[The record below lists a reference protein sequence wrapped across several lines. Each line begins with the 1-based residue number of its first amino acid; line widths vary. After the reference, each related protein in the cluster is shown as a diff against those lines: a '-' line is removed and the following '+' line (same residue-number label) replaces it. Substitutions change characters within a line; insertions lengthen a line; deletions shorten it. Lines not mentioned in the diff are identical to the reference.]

1 MRIKFR
7 YLKVD
12 VHEGTAVADT
22 QLHSEKHTSVATP
35 AATATATTVTRKL
48 HAVNAS
54 DDDL

>member
-22 QLHSEKHTSVATP
+22 QLHSEKHTSEATP